1 MPPHSDAAGSS
12 EVGFR
17 GFRLAHLP
25 VSARLG
31 ITCFIALIGFGYLTS
46 LGHLFF
52 TYNMVDGKPGLTT
65 EDLSLAL
72 AGNREKTVLETQIS
86 PGGKM
91 AQFLTDTGERKVVFD
106 WIHKGAN
113 EADFMPTQAI
123 LQKRCVGCHSPTGSM
138 KSRPLNNFAGVH
150 EVTKV
155 DKGETP
161 PAWARVAHIHLQS
174 LSIIY
179 LALGLLLAFTGLPEM
194 VKCLL
199 IPAPFIAL
207 VADFGARGLVS
218 TWPELVY
225 LVMIGGG
232 LGGFSTGAL
241 VFLLFWELWFVRPG
255 GRSSAPVAPRVSPSA
270 NVPAGA
276 E

>member
-1 MPPHSDAAGSS
+1 MPPYNDASGSP
-12 EVGFR
+12 EYGFR

-52 TYNMVDGKPGLTT
+52 TYEKADGKPGLTAD
-65 EDLSLAL
+65 DLRKTL
-72 AGNREKTVLETQIS
+72 AGSREKTKMEAKLE
-86 PGGKM
+86 PGGSM
-91 AQFLTDTGERKVVFD
+91 AQYLTDPGERKIVFD
-106 WIHKGAN
+106 WIHKGA
-113 EADFMPTQAI
+113 EEGSFEPTQAI
-123 LQKRCVGCHSPTGSM
+123 LQKNCVKCHSPNGPM
-138 KSRPLNNFAGVH
+138 KSAPLTNFAQVAA
-150 EVTKV
+150 VTQT
-155 DKGETP
+155 DRGESP

-179 LALGLLLAFTGLPEM
+179 LALGLLFAFTGMPEL
-194 VKCLL
+194 VKRLL
-199 IPAPFIAL
+199 IPMPFIAL

-241 VFLLFWELWFVRPG
+241 IFLLFAELWFAGRG
-255 GRSSAPVAPRVSPSA
+255 GRSAAPVAPRMAPGS

>member
-1 MPPHSDAAGSS
+1 MPPHSDASGSP
-12 EVGFR
+12 EIGFR

-52 TYNMVDGKPGLTT
+52 TYNMADGKPGLTAD
-65 EDLSLAL
+65 DLRTAL
-72 AGNREKTVLETQIS
+72 GGSRERTMLEQKVD
-86 PGGKM
+86 GGSM
-91 AQFLTDTGERKVVFD
+91 SQYLTNSKERKLVLS
-106 WIHKGAN
+106 WAHAGAK
-113 EADFMPTQAI
+113 EDDFAPVHAI
-123 LQKRCVGCHSPTGSM
+123 LKKNCVGCHNPKGVM
-138 KSRPLNNFAGVH
+138 SRQPLTNFAQVSQ
-150 EVTKV
+150 VTQA
-155 DKGETP
+155 DRGEST

-194 VKCLL
+194 VKRLL
-199 IPAPFIAL
+199 IPLPFIAL
-207 VADFGARGLVS
+207 VSDFGARGLVS
-218 TWPELVY
+218 TWPDLVY

-232 LGGFSTGAL
+232 LGGFSTAAL
-241 VFLLFWELWFVRPG
+241 IILLFAELWFARPG
-255 GRSSAPVAPRVSPSA
+255 GRSTAPATPRIAPSS